1 MIDGM
6 DGDRGAVVSGG
17 RGYFLKV
24 HIRLSNLT
32 FWRKTA
38 NVEFDHAHNHRCLT
52 DVNVNYVFFVF
63 FIIHILYK
71 HIFIFMIYCEIIF
84 GFFLF

>member
-52 DVNVNYVFFVF
+52 DVNVNYVFFF
-63 FIIHILYK
+63 FHNSYIIQIYFHLYD
-71 HIFIFMIYCEIIF
+71 
-84 GFFLF
+84 LL